1 MAPTQ
6 GRPAVR
12 ASRYAVSSGHYLATA
27 AGQRV
32 FEQGGN
38 AIDAGV
44 AAGVALNV
52 LLPEWT
58 GIGGVAPMLVLDG
71 RDGSVASICGLG
83 RWPRAT
89 DVGALRERWGGRIP
103 PGVWRAVTP
112 AAMGAWL
119 VALQRYGRLP
129 LGEVLAPAIE
139 LAERGTPVHAGLA
152 QRLTDARGL
161 YGQWPATVEVFYPG
175 GDVPAVGARL
185 YQPDLART
193 LRRLVAAADGQRDR
207 AAGIAAAYERFY
219 CGDVAREVAAF
230 FEQEGGWLRYEDLAE
245 FEVAV
250 EAPVATEY
258 RGYTVYSCGPWCQG
272 PTVLQTLNVLEG
284 ERLAALEHNSAEYVH
299 LVTEA
304 LKLAFADRGA
314 YYGDPEWVRV
324 PLAGL
329 LSKEYAAVQRSRL
342 DAARCAPAEP
352 APGDPWPFEPGE
364 RPPAVALGRAGPLER
379 GTSYVC
385 AADAEGN
392 ALSATPSDGILT
404 APIVP
409 GLGFAVS
416 SRGVQ
421 SWLDPSHPSAV
432 QPGKRPLLTPNPG
445 LAMRDGR
452 LFMVY
457 GTPGTDTQPQA
468 MVQLL
473 ANVIDFGLDA
483 QAAVEAPRFATY
495 SFPRA
500 NDPHEVEAASLYLE
514 ARIAPAVAEALRA
527 RGHDVRPWPA
537 YTSSAGE
544 LCAIVYDPATETLI
558 GAADLRRLCYAA
570 GW

>member
-1 MAPTQ
+1 MALTQ

-12 ASRYAVSSGHYLATA
+12 AIRYAVSSGHYLASA

-58 GIGGVAPMLVLDG
+58 GIGGVAPILVLDG
-71 RDGSVASICGLG
+71 RDGQVTSLCGLG
-83 RWPRAT
+83 RWPRGT
-89 DVGALRERWGGRIP
+89 DVDTLRGRWGGRIP

-119 VALQRYGRLP
+119 VALQRFGRLP
-129 LGEVLAPAIE
+129 LETVLAPAIE
-139 LAERGTPVHAGLA
+139 LAERGTPVHPGLH

-161 YGQWPATVEVFYPG
+161 YGRWPGTMAVFYPG
-175 GDVPAVGARL
+175 GDVPPVGARL
-185 YQPDLART
+185 RQTDLAAT
-193 LRRLVAAADGQRDR
+193 LRRLVAAAAGHRDR
-207 AAGIAAAYERFY
+207 ERGIAAAHDRFY
-219 CGDVAREVAAF
+219 RGDIAREVAAY
-230 FEQEGGWLRYEDLAE
+230 FEAEGAWLRYEDLAE
-245 FEVAV
+245 FEIAV
-250 EAPVATEY
+250 EAPVAADY

-272 PTVLQTLNVLEG
+272 PTVLQTLNVLER
-284 ERLAALEHNSAEYVH
+284 ERLDELGHNSPDYVH

-314 YYGDPEWVRV
+314 YYGDPDRVRV

-329 LSKEYAAVQRSRL
+329 LSKDYAAAQRARI
-342 DAARCAPAEP
+342 DPARCGPAEP
-352 APGDPWPFEPGE
+352 APGDAWRFEPGGTLLA
-364 RPPAVALGRAGPLER
+364 PHASAGPLER

-385 AADAEGN
+385 TADVDGN
-392 ALSATPSDGILT
+392 AFSATPSDGILT

-421 SWLDPSHPSAV
+421 SWLDPDHPSAV
-432 QPGKRPLLTPNPG
+432 QPGKRPFLTPNPG
-445 LAMRDGR
+445 LALKDGR
-452 LFMVY
+452 LFMAF

-468 MVQLL
+468 MAQLV
-473 ANVIDFGLDA
+473 ANVVDFGMDP
-483 QAAVEAPRFATY
+483 QVAVEAPRFATY

-500 NDPHEVEAASLYLE
+500 NDPHEVEPASLYLE
-514 ARIAPAVAEALRA
+514 ARFDPAVADALRA

-537 YTSSAGE
+537 YTSLAGE
-544 LCAIVYDPATETLI
+544 LCAIVYDAATETFL
-558 GAADLRRLCYAA
+558 GAADPRRLCYAI